1 MNLVRLALR
10 RPLSVVVGVIAIA
23 LAAGI
28 GLQRMTRD
36 VFPPLGIPTIYVAQP
51 FGGMDPAQM
60 EGFITYY
67 YEYHFLYIT
76 GIEHVESKSIQGA
89 SIMKLQFHP
98 GTDMSAALSEV
109 VAYVNRSRAFMPP
122 GTPGPFITRF
132 DAGSVP
138 VGYLVFSTTN
148 ANRTVGEMQNAALN
162 QVRPLFATLPGVSAP
177 PPFGGSAR
185 TILINLKP
193 DRLRSYGV
201 SADEVV
207 SAISAANTLSPSGN
221 LPLGDKY
228 PFVPVNA
235 VVKNIQDLA
244 AVPVRTGT
252 GAGGGSVF
260 VRDLGDVADGADTVT
275 SYALANGK
283 RTVYMPVT
291 KRSDASTLSV
301 VELVKK
307 NIPEFKKVL
316 PDDIEVTYEF
326 DQSPYVV
333 RAIRDLVKEGALGAV
348 LTGLMVLLFLRDWR
362 SAFIVVINIPI
373 ALLAGTFALWMSG
386 QNINLMTL
394 GGLAL
399 AVGILVDEATVA
411 VENIHVH
418 LARAAGRAGC
428 PQPAAERS
436 DATEPRR
443 RGEDTAP
450 YQPSLARAVLDA
462 TVETT
467 APRFLAMLCV
477 LAVFI
482 PAFFMQGAAKA
493 LFTPL
498 ALAVGFSMV
507 ASFVLSSTLV
517 PVLSVWLLRGAHAS
531 GAAVPAAS
539 SPATVPVASGA
550 VVSTASRPA
559 TVPVAAAARE
569 TLAGPKAGGTPAPL
583 GGSARAYASV
593 LRPLLTARWLVVPL
607 YLAVAVGGL
616 WLLAPRLG
624 TEIFP
629 KVDAG
634 QIQLRLRATPG
645 TQLEKTE
652 AIALRVFDLIK
663 REVGPDNV
671 QMSIGLVGVHA
682 ANYPVNLIHQWN
694 AGPEEAVLQIQFKPG
709 SVRTEPLKEK
719 LRATFK
725 AELPEVLVSFEPSDI
740 VERVMS
746 FGAPTPIEIAVQGQ
760 SLHASKEFADKLR
773 ERLAKIPALRDL
785 QFAQVLD
792 YPTLDVNINR
802 ERAGLLGV
810 RMSDATKSLV
820 ASTASSRFTVPNYWA
835 DPASGIAF
843 SVQVQVPQGRVTTV
857 EEFKNT
863 PVTTAGGKATLLRN
877 IASLSEGTAPQTY
890 ERYNLV
896 RVVSLT
902 ANLHGSDL
910 GSVAKAIHAAIKETG
925 APPAKTSVAVRG
937 QIPPME
943 EMFSGLRQ
951 GLLLAVVVIFLL
963 LMANFQSVRL
973 AFVVVSTVP
982 AVLAGVAL
990 TLWLTHTTLNIQSF
1004 MGAIMA
1010 VGVAVANAILLVTFA
1025 ERARVA
1031 AGLSPA
1037 VVGQASSPATVRQS
1051 SRLATETASET
1062 LAGQAAGG
1070 TPDPLGA
1077 VHAALAGATSRLR
1090 PILMTSFAMMAGM
1103 LPLALGLGEGGDQ
1116 TAPLGRAVIGGL
1128 AAATLTTLFVLPS
1141 VFAVVMT
1148 GKHTRSAS
1156 LDPDDADSPEFTSA
1170 SPAQPS

>member
-10 RPLSVVVGVIAIA
+10 RPLTIVVGVIAIA
-23 LAAGI
+23 LGAWIA
-28 GLQRMTRD
+28 LQRMTRD

-51 FGGMDPAQM
+51 YGGMDPAQM
-60 EGFITYY
+60 EGFLTYY

-109 VAYVNRSRAFMPP
+109 VAYVNRARAFMPP

-162 QVRPLFATLPGVSAP
+162 QVRPLFAPLPGVSAP

-244 AVPVRTGT
+244 AVPIRTGT
-252 GAGGGSVF
+252 GAGGGAVF
-260 VRDLGDVADGADTVT
+260 VRDLGDVADGADIVT

-307 NIPEFKKVL
+307 SIPEFKKVL

-373 ALLAGTFALWMSG
+373 ALLAGTFALWVSG

-411 VENIHVH
+411 IENIHVH
-418 LARAAGRAGC
+418 LARGR
-428 PQPAAERS
+428 P
-436 DATEPRR
+436 
-443 RGEDTAP
+443 
-450 YQPSLARAVLDA
+450 LARAVLDA

-467 APRFLAMLCV
+467 GPRFLAMLCV

-517 PVLSVWLLRGAHAS
+517 PVLSVWFLRGHES
-531 GAAVPAAS
+531 GVKTEKG
-539 SPATVPVASGA
+539 SPAY
-550 VVSTASRPA
+550 
-559 TVPVAAAARE
+559 AA
-569 TLAGPKAGGTPAPL
+569 L
-583 GGSARAYASV
+583 
-593 LRPLLTARWLVVPL
+593 LRPLLAARWLVVPL
-607 YLAVAVGGL
+607 YLAFAVGGL

-634 QIQLRLRATPG
+634 QIQLRLRAPSG

-652 AIALRVFDLIK
+652 AIALRVLDLIK
-663 REVGPDNV
+663 REAGANNV

-694 AGPEEAVLQIQFKPG
+694 AGPEEGVLQIQFKPG

-725 AELPEVLVSFEPSDI
+725 TELPDVLVSFEPSDI

-760 SLHASKEFADKLR
+760 SLPASKEFADKLR
-773 ERLAKIPALRDL
+773 ERLAKIPSLRDL

-810 RMSDATKSLV
+810 RMNDATKSLV

-835 DPASGIAF
+835 DPGSGIAF
-843 SVQVQVPQGRVTTV
+843 SVQVQVPQGRVNTV

-877 IASLSEGTAPQTY
+877 IASVSEGTAPQTY

-902 ANLHGSDL
+902 ANIHGSDL
-910 GSVAKAIHAAIKETG
+910 GSVAKAIHAAIKDAG
-925 APPAKTSVAVRG
+925 APPARTSVAVRG

-943 EMFSGLRQ
+943 EMFAGLRN

-963 LMANFQSVRL
+963 LAANFQSLRL
-973 AFVVVSTVP
+973 SVVVISTVP
-982 AVLAGVAL
+982 AVVAGVAL
-990 TLWLTHTTLNIQSF
+990 TLLLTGTTLNIQSF

-1025 ERARVA
+1025 ERARVC
-1031 AGLSPA
+1031 
-1037 VVGQASSPATVRQS
+1037 VVGQASSPASVRQS
-1051 SRLATETASET
+1051 SRLAAETASET
-1062 LAGQAAGG
+1062 LAGPAAGG
-1070 TPDPLGA
+1070 TPAPLSSA
-1077 VHAALAGATSRLR
+1077 AALTGATSRLR

-1128 AAATLTTLFVLPS
+1128 AAATLATLFILPS

-1156 LDPDDADSPEFTSA
+1156 LDPDDEQSPQFTA
-1170 SPAQPS
+1170 AK